1 MRLFFFFFI
10 YVIIISHYSA
20 LNFIC
25 LFVGLSFISE
35 CPSAV
40 FDNHLF
46 SEPPWVTL
54 NQHLTFSPPWFSL
67 CRSLINVSDNTRLS
81 LRSVAQT
88 LCDTMR
94 ATSRPPS
101 SVAFPQPHL
110 GAGCRSLPDL
120 GCRAEIPGYGSVGG
134 PCTSSGSIFFLAVLF
149 MLCSLSCG
157 TGHKMAL
164 WVCAA
169 THLELEACCRLR
181 APRGVVLGRASTAPK
196 ALLVI
201 CWHQIRVFV
210 HHLPQQCLFQ
220 GRWYWNLKSQLVL
233 NREAP
238 GLENLVP
245 WQCKGARPEQGLEV
259 AWFAQA
265 CFWCPWH
272 RYHSL
277 DKSLV
282 IVVI

>member
-1 MRLFFFFFI
+1 MRLFFFFYLCDHHFTLLWAE
-10 YVIIISHYSA
+10 YH
-20 LNFIC
+20 LPFC
-25 LFVGLSFISE
+25 WPLFHLGMSLCSFY
-35 CPSAV
+35 
-40 FDNHLF
+40 NHLF

-54 NQHLTFSPPWFSL
+54 NQHLTFSPPCFPL

-134 PCTSSGSIFFLAVLF
+134 PCTSSGSVFFLAVLF

-169 THLELEACCRLR
+169 THLELEACSQ
-181 APRGVVLGRASTAPK
+181 STKRCGA
-196 ALLVI
+196 
-201 CWHQIRVFV
+201 
-210 HHLPQQCLFQ
+210 
-220 GRWYWNLKSQLVL
+220 G
-233 NREAP
+233 
-238 GLENLVP
+238 
-245 WQCKGARPEQGLEV
+245 KG
-259 AWFAQA
+259 
-265 CFWCPWH
+265 
-272 RYHSL
+272 
-277 DKSLV
+277 
-282 IVVI
+282 